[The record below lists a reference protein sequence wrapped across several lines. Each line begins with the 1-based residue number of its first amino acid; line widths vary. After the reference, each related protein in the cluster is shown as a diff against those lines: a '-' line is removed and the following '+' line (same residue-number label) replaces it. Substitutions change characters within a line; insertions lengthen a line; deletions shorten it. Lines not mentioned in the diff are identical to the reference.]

1 MNDLL
6 ALARLDRRHARLSK
20 RSARQ
25 PGLPSPVG
33 AVCQEL
39 ERRLLLSTTF
49 TIDPSQSS
57 ATISGTL
64 AGVALVAQQA
74 GSLTD
79 SFSGGITADLTDTT
93 VQFDSATITG
103 AATGV
108 FLPGSTSADFA
119 GMVTT
124 FLGTG
129 YAAIRGLGL
138 NLSSGALTLS
148 GDTVDQ
154 GSASVSLAMGSK
166 LDTLVAS
173 VQTNLHMTGSL
184 TVPSGTDA
192 TIVTNNGV
200 TTLTL
205 TVDYTYTHTLLTT
218 NDTSLTLTGTIVATY
233 TAPPPVSA
241 VLNNSMLTVTGTA
254 LGDTIGLD
262 MSEPNVEVTSSG
274 VPINGSPFAG
284 VTSVVVDA
292 GTGADTITVGAGVPA
307 TDVEGQ
313 GGADTI
319 MAANSAPDTLNG
331 GGGSDSIQAGVGAD
345 LIDGGGGNN
354 AIMGG
359 PGDNTIIG
367 GTSFNG
373 TTGAPFNDTIIG
385 GTGAESIFGGGAT
398 DKIILGAHDVMPGST
413 LTNIDFTAGS
423 TDQAGAGVIESLTNG
438 PGFLDDWNDVSSPYF
453 QLNQPPLDEPPVNL
467 VPYSG
472 GAILGKVKVVNAR
485 LATHI
490 TTGSPEFKN
499 TSFANLMDAYLIAD
513 PTESYLDE
521 PGPPGE
527 IKLTLTPNTTYNVY
541 LISSADTAG
550 RTTEFNLNNVE
561 QNSVYSSTATTFVD
575 GENYVVYTATSDSNG
590 HIKIFFDAPN
600 GMEGDLNGIQ
610 IEQANAIP

>member
-1 MNDLL
+1 MRDFL
-6 ALARLDRRHARLSK
+6 ALRGSDQQGLRRLK

-25 PGLPSPVG
+25 SRLRSSVG

-39 ERRLLLSTTF
+39 ERRLFFSTTF

-64 AGVALVAQQA
+64 AGVALVAQQT

-93 VQFDSATITG
+93 VQFDSATIMGTATG
-103 AATGV
+103 A

-138 NLSSGALTLS
+138 NLNSGALTLS
-148 GDTVDQ
+148 GDAVDQ
-154 GSASVSLAMGSK
+154 GSASVSLAAGSK
-166 LDTLVAS
+166 LDTSVAS
-173 VQTNLHMTGSL
+173 NLHMTGAL

-205 TVDYTYTHTLLTT
+205 TVNYTYTHTLLTT

-241 VLNNSMLTVTGTA
+241 VENGPVLTVTGTA

-262 MSEPNVEVTSSG
+262 MNGPDVEVTSSG
-274 VPINGSPFAG
+274 VPINGSPFAS

-319 MAANSAPDTLNG
+319 TAANSAADTLNG
-331 GGGSDSIQAGVGAD
+331 GGGSDSIQAGSGAD

-354 AIMGG
+354 AIVGG

-373 TTGAPFNDTIIG
+373 TTGTPFNDTIIG

-398 DKIILGAHDVMPGST
+398 DKIILGVHDVMPGNDNT
-413 LTNIDFTAGS
+413 LGDVDFTAGS
-423 TDQAGAGVIESLTNG
+423 PSQEGVGVIGSST
-438 PGFLDDWNDVSSPYF
+438 DVWTDVSSPSF
-453 QLNQPPLDEPPVNL
+453 QLNQPPLVIGPQPIGLAGDFD
-467 VPYSG
+467 VPTGYT
-472 GAILGKVKVVNAR
+472 VKGTAR
-485 LATHI
+485 LATHDPS
-490 TTGSPEFKN
+490 GSPEFHG
-499 TSFANLMDAYLIAD
+499 TALANLMDAYLIAD
-513 PTESYLDE
+513 PTESYLNE
-521 PGPPGE
+521 PQPGGSK
-527 IKLTLTPNTTYNVY
+527 IKLVGLDENTIFNVY
-541 LISSADTAG
+541 LISSADTNG
-550 RTTEFNLNNVE
+550 RTTEFTVNGVE
-561 QNSVYSSTATTFVD
+561 QNCVYSSLATTLID
-575 GENYVVYTATSDSNG
+575 GENYVVFTVNTGMSN
-590 HIKIFFDAPN
+590 KIVIGYDAPTN
-600 GMEGDLNGIQ
+600 MEGDLNGIQ